1 MKRIIILLA
10 VLSITAK
17 VFSQAPKGPDGNSL
31 YKKGDCERAG
41 VNFNVC
47 TYCEDKELTKN
58 CKEYWC
64 TDNGTC
70 TEAPKE
76 SPKASLT
83 KSTKNIATKLKETDT
98 TSKLPKGT
106 KFENGKVVVTKGYK
120 AVQSSDKTMV
130 FIMADN
136 GLGVDGT
143 FRCSCPTASCKIT
156 NNGQVI
162 ICTGSDCC
170 GMVVTTGESSG
181 FTMEAIE
188 KAPEKLK
195 WKKLVLPVKRN

>member
-1 MKRIIILLA
+1 MKIQLCFCFALLINLLLQA
-10 VLSITAK
+10 
-17 VFSQAPKGPDGNSL
+17 QAPKGPDGNAL

-41 VNFNVC
+41 ATFSVC

-58 CKEYWC
+58 CKEYLC
-64 TDNGTC
+64 TNDGTC
-70 TEAPKE
+70 TEKPKKA
-76 SPKASLT
+76 PKASLT
-83 KSTKNIATKLKETDT
+83 KSTENISTKLKETDST

-106 KFENGKVVVTKGYK
+106 KFENGKVVITKGYK
-120 AVQSSDKTMV
+120 AVHSSDKTMV
-130 FIMADN
+130 FVMADN

-195 WKKLVLPVKRN
+195 WKKLIFPTK